1 MIRETG
7 SEHTIEDIEIF
18 IKGRTADDIRNRL
31 LVNKID
37 RASSEKFFENEFNV
51 STADWNSIYTLP
63 FCSTVENKTRAFQF
77 KVNHNIFY
85 HNQKL
90 FDLKMI
96 DSPKCTF
103 CNEENE
109 TLSHLFLNCKHVKPL
124 WNQISK
130 QMQSSVHEYEQ
141 LNDVNKLLGFFN
153 QLNDKKYLV
162 WSLITILVKY
172 YIHICR
178 LNEKVP
184 LPSVMLK
191 RIDYV
196 ETLEL
201 KIAERNKR
209 SIKHFKKWE
218 PYLLGR

>member
-1 MIRETG
+1 MI
-7 SEHTIEDIEIF
+7 
-18 IKGRTADDIRNRL
+18 K
-31 LVNKID
+31 
-37 RASSEKFFENEFNV
+37 
-51 STADWNSIYTLP
+51 
-63 FCSTVENKTRAFQF
+63 
-77 KVNHNIFY
+77 NI
-85 HNQKL
+85 
-90 FDLKMI
+90 
-96 DSPKCTF
+96 
-103 CNEENE
+103 
-109 TLSHLFLNCKHVKPL
+109 
-124 WNQISK
+124 
-130 QMQSSVHEYEQ
+130 
-141 LNDVNKLLGFFN
+141 
-153 QLNDKKYLV
+153 

-209 SIKHFKKWE
+209 SITHFKKWE